1 MSRFSVLALV
11 VICLPACSGSD
22 QEDTV
27 KPVEDSVFS
36 DQVQTMDRARGVEDQ
51 LNNSADA
58 RRQAL
63 EDQER

>member
-1 MSRFSVLALV
+1 MTRFSVLALA

-22 QEDTV
+22 QGDTV
-27 KPVEDSVFS
+27 KPVEDSMFS

-58 RRQAL
+58 RRRAL